1 MLETTPFDMA
11 EYLNN
16 EEERQGYIEYISQ
29 NGTEE
34 EVLEAVATVARAR
47 GMTKTAKDAGITRE
61 GLYKALSPTGNP
73 SFMTVCKILKAIGYR
88 ISITPIEKQSL
99 A

>member
-16 EEERQGYIEYISQ
+16 EEERQGYIEYITQ

-47 GMTKTAKDAGITRE
+47 GITR
-61 GLYKALSPTGNP
+61 
-73 SFMTVCKILKAIGYR
+73 
-88 ISITPIEKQSL
+88 
-99 A
+99 

>member
-73 SFMTVCKILKAIGYR
+73 SFMTVCKILKAIGFR
-88 ISITPIEKQSL
+88 LSITPIEKQNL